1 MLQKVM
7 VLMLFYPIW
16 ANNWS
21 YPFLVRGEIIYF
33 ANLLFT
39 FHMKIM
45 RLLKLYFLNYL
56 QHHTESSFSRT
67 ERNGTSHFQK
77 QGVSTLFDV
86 IIMLNK
92 EQSDG
97 IRRTVRYESWNAA
110 IATRY
115 NGKMAL
121 IEERIVNKLA
131 HLHISIVPESYRSVS
146 QLSYQI
152 GLLFPLDYSLFS
164 TIIISDSS

>member
-1 MLQKVM
+1 
-7 VLMLFYPIW
+7 
-16 ANNWS
+16 
-21 YPFLVRGEIIYF
+21 
-33 ANLLFT
+33 
-39 FHMKIM
+39 
-45 RLLKLYFLNYL
+45 
-56 QHHTESSFSRT
+56 
-67 ERNGTSHFQK
+67 
-77 QGVSTLFDV
+77 
-86 IIMLNK
+86 MLNK

-121 IEERIVNKLA
+121 IEERIVRKLA

-152 GLLFPLDYSLFS
+152 GLLFPLDYSLLS
-164 TIIISDSS
+164 LCRIIISDSS